1 MTFVRSDLYSIK
13 NRGDFHIK
21 FPALYGLSAYFSA
34 LLPLTAGSSE
44 KSLQLYTVSSSGR
57 RRFCRHLPQSAVTSD
72 TKMKEINLHG
82 KTEKRPCGMIEYGRH
97 NTAIT
102 CPGRQDVRISF
113 WKEIIIMKGCAKF
126 LNVLAAIVFWL
137 MAAAMEI
144 LHGYALPLIGPELP
158 AEIGQAITINGSPLT
173 TQMLLG
179 YKNFILIGL
188 GGVVFIFLLTV
199 IFIAMIKRALKEVI
213 NDSPFSVRCSKA
225 LKTAGILEIVS
236 GIFSIALG
244 ICASFLLGGIT
255 ISGYTSTS
263 ISVNLTFIPIAV
275 FLFML
280 SGIAEYGRR
289 Q

>member
-1 MTFVRSDLYSIK
+1 MMEYS
-13 NRGDFHIK
+13 
-21 FPALYGLSAYFSA
+21 
-34 LLPLTAGSSE
+34 
-44 KSLQLYTVSSSGR
+44 
-57 RRFCRHLPQSAVTSD
+57 
-72 TKMKEINLHG
+72 
-82 KTEKRPCGMIEYGRH
+82 RH
-97 NTAIT
+97 NTVIT

-137 MAAAMEI
+137 MILVAVALAATAGVIAFMPENI
-144 LHGYALPLIGPELP
+144 PELP

>member
-1 MTFVRSDLYSIK
+1 
-13 NRGDFHIK
+13 
-21 FPALYGLSAYFSA
+21 
-34 LLPLTAGSSE
+34 
-44 KSLQLYTVSSSGR
+44 
-57 RRFCRHLPQSAVTSD
+57 
-72 TKMKEINLHG
+72 
-82 KTEKRPCGMIEYGRH
+82 MIEYGRH

-137 MAAAMEI
+137 MILVTVALAATAGVIAFMPENI
-144 LHGYALPLIGPELP
+144 PELP

-236 GIFSIALG
+236 GDFLHRSGDLRQLPAGRHNDQRLHQHQHQRKSDLYSHRRIPLHALG
-244 ICASFLLGGIT
+244 H
-255 ISGYTSTS
+255 
-263 ISVNLTFIPIAV
+263 
-275 FLFML
+275 
-280 SGIAEYGRR
+280 R
-289 Q
+289 